1 MKGCI
6 IQRYRQKCGRG
17 CIPVVFLYRSC
28 LLLFFSLYESI
39 QETEEE
45 VLSLEEVSLDDET
58 ESWRLVL
65 RKGDSVGL
73 IDYFRTKRTRLRL
86 AVSLMALLGAFAHG

>member
-1 MKGCI
+1 M
-6 IQRYRQKCGRG
+6 
-17 CIPVVFLYRSC
+17 SAA
-28 LLLFFSLYESI
+28 FFSLYESI

-86 AVSLMALLGAFAHG
+86 AVSLMALLELLRMGEVVLRDTAAGLLVERSRA